1 MIFRYFLLRRARIL
15 RCHEAS
21 INKMEEGEEVENSGV
36 YEKARYDVEGLK
48 IVQQAGCL
56 DFQGRK

>member
-1 MIFRYFLLRRARIL
+1 
-15 RCHEAS
+15 
-21 INKMEEGEEVENSGV
+21 MEEGEEVENSGV